1 MVISRHGHT
10 LWLSLF
16 FCSFV
21 NRLVEFY
28 PEIYDGDGLTSQ
40 YQVNFG
46 KKWKSYTSIFEL
58 ANGDVTKF
66 EVVQQEPLEKCLLYL
81 CFKADKASLES
92 MLHKEAMKKS

>member
-1 MVISRHGHT
+1 MVISRNGYT
-10 LWLSLF
+10 LWLFVF
-16 FCSFV
+16 FCSFI

-28 PEIYDGDGLTSQ
+28 PEIYDADGLTSQ

-66 EVVQQEPLEKCLLYL
+66 EAIQQEPLEKCLLYL